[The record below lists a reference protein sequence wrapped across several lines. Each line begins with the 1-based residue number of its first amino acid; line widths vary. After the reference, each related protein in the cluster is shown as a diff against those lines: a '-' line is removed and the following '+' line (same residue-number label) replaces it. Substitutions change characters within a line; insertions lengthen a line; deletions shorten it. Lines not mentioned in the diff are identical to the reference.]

1 MKKIDMIN
9 EMIEKGYID
18 VCYYAVGG
26 QARNQKKLASG
37 KKTIEIITEQ
47 AINHL
52 QYHVLKEEIEEM
64 YENYLTYCRMNG
76 IM

>member
-18 VCYYAVGG
+18 VCYYALGG
-26 QARNQKKLASG
+26 LSRNKKKLANG
-37 KKTIEIITEQ
+37 KKTIEAITEE
-47 AINHL
+47 AIHYL
-52 QYHVLKEEIEEM
+52 QYHVLKEKIEKM
-64 YENYLTYCRMNG
+64 YENYLTYCQMNG